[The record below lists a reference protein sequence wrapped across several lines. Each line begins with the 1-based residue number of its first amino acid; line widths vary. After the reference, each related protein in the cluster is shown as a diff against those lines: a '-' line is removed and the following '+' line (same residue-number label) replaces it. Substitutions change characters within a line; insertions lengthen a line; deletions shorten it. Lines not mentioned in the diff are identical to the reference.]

1 MRAKMTEPG
10 QEALA
15 REATRRESAAA
26 FHRLAEAIGS
36 AIFIGDG
43 EQMRYVNRAAETIT
57 EYTREELLAMNFR
70 DLVCPGSRELVI
82 SRRPMHV
89 EDAELAPQGEFKILT
104 KSGAERCL
112 DVTAATIEFD
122 GVSATLISAFDITE
136 RKRAE
141 QQAQLLAMTDPL
153 TGLGNYRRIL
163 EVLNAEIE
171 RSRRT
176 GRSFALLLLDLD
188 GLKEINDRY
197 GHLVGNRALCRLGDV
212 LRACCRAIDTV
223 ARYGGDEFSVIL
235 PETTV
240 EAAGR
245 RNHRN
250 PPANSRPPVV
260 RYEDP
265 RAEKPSSSVHSR
277 MIPATGP
284 PHREGFS
291 DEQRSKQLPRD
302 GASSSAGC
310 LNRRRG
316 LAKDGNYG
324 EDRSRHSS
332 VWWRKRID

>member
-1 MRAKMTEPG
+1 MVMRARMTEPG

-26 FHRLAEAIGS
+26 LHRLAEAIGS

-82 SRRPMHV
+82 SRRPMHL
-89 EDAELAPQGEFKILT
+89 EDAEFAPQGEFKILT

-122 GVSATLISAFDITE
+122 GVSTTLISAFDITE

-240 EAAGR
+240 EAAGLLASR
-245 RNHRN
+245 IGKALAADRE
-250 PPANSRPPVV
+250 PPPLSVSMGVV
-260 RYEDP
+260 AYPQDGETIETLLQTADR
-265 RAEKPSSSVHSR
+265 
-277 MIPATGP
+277 
-284 PHREGFS
+284 
-291 DEQRSKQLPRD
+291 QLY
-302 GASSSAGC
+302 GMKT
-310 LNRRRG
+310 RG
-316 LAKDGNYG
+316 TKNLLRLSTA
-324 EDRSRHSS
+324 
-332 VWWRKRID
+332 V